1 MSKFLTPKQIA
12 QTYIVNDIII
22 HELILDALNEV
33 ETCSK
38 IHSIFPTVY
47 DVISRVCNLASQD
60 QMFTVFELDTNDI
73 LRTVKNEYMEEI
85 TNLVKMLS
93 VQPSKD

>member
-12 QTYIVNDIII
+12 QTYVVNDIIV

-38 IHSIFPTVY
+38 INNISPTIY

-85 TNLVKMLS
+85 ANLVKMLATNF
-93 VQPSKD
+93 KD